1 MGHGLIEDLCPLG
14 GLLEKLKDGHA
25 INFVKRLLSRA
36 HAIIELGPAESV
48 PISAVYYREG
58 SQAGIRVA
66 AQHGG
71 QRRFG
76 KLSIA
81 AFRKHS
87 HAGSGAHQPIESA
100 RVSSDLPAKLLS
112 RFRTVFDKIGNAEP
126 REAGNR

>member
-1 MGHGLIEDLCPLG
+1 MVQGLIGDL
-14 GLLEKLKDGHA
+14 GLPGARLEKLKNGHA

-76 KLSIA
+76 KLSIGA
-81 AFRKHS
+81 SRKHS
-87 HAGSGAHQPIESA
+87 HAGSGAHHPIASA
-100 RVSSDLPAKLLS
+100 RASSDPAATPLTP
-112 RFRTVFDKIGNAEP
+112 FPPF
-126 REAGNR
+126 